1 MAQGLIRLPQ
11 QKSCSK
17 YENHVTKYL
26 TVLLLTHPYM
36 IVTLF
41 VMFLFSEKIKRN
53 IVAYLTF
60 HRKSIITLTKIKR
73 HDDVALFHE
82 DVVGRK

>member
-1 MAQGLIRLPQ
+1 MARGLIRLSQ
-11 QKSCSK
+11 QKSCNK

-26 TVLLLTHPYM
+26 TVLLLTHLYM

-41 VMFLFSEKIKRN
+41 VMFIFSEKIKRN

-60 HRKSIITLTKIKR
+60 HRKSIIPLTKIKP

-82 DVVGRK
+82 NVVGRK

>member
-1 MAQGLIRLPQ
+1 M
-11 QKSCSK
+11 K
-17 YENHVTKYL
+17 NHVAKYL
-26 TVLLLTHPYM
+26 TVLLLTNSYM

-41 VMFLFSEKIKRN
+41 VMFLFSGKIKRN

-60 HRKSIITLTKIKR
+60 HRKSIISLTKIKP

-82 DVVGRK
+82 NVVGRK

>member
-1 MAQGLIRLPQ
+1 MARGLIRLPQ

-26 TVLLLTHPYM
+26 TVLLLTHSYM